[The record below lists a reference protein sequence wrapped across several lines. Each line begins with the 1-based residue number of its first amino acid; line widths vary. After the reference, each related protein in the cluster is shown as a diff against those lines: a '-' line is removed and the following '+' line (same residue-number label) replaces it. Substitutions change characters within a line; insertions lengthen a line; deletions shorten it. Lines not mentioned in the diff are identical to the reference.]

1 MPTLS
6 EINFESALNS
16 LSPEVVADLS
26 RRAAAGETFSR
37 EQIMDMESGES
48 GVLDSVM
55 DSTFGFLGDIYDRF
69 GSTRPKVQATY
80 ESDRDFW
87 RGKEVEDE
95 GPNETTGRGI
105 LREAPSALTGLGVNV
120 GSVMAGGKYLP
131 KLLGK
136 AGRHAPGPAKLF
148 GYALGGYLGE
158 YGTTAYGVGRR
169 KLPLAAL
176 GPAAQAD
183 YFKNYLE
190 QIVGTRDSE
199 RYSGPRTHQE
209 LPGVPQDLGTAM
221 DWNIDDPLMA
231 AGIGLGAKMG
241 AKGGKVALEKGLDL
255 TAPTAARATSPAAEE
270 MGKLPTVGEVEGALA
285 ADPKYREMVGK
296 KIVSWFSGTG
306 TLEAGLPG
314 AKPVRAVEFDEAKIV
329 AYNKAH
335 GTNFSPSSV
344 LDDQAIKDLKKADP
358 DLFHASPECKLF
370 SGPRS
375 EATALP
381 RGCKDLDFLN
391 AIIRA
396 IKEAR
401 PKNISIENVPG
412 YKTKFEGKY
421 FKELTKA
428 LDDGG
433 YRWRDDIVN
442 AKDLGASSSR
452 KRLFIRATRVE
463 GNIIP
468 PPPPK
473 VAEGDWWKAV
483 IAKGQLRKAKV
494 ETADWHTLTKK
505 GGTEPLVGI
514 QAVERA
520 IREKR
525 VRGDQPI
532 WYNGDGS
539 NTRLPQV
546 VNPGKAAPSLMA
558 APQKAR
564 ILMPDAE
571 YLPDN
576 MKDLANNSIEV
587 TGRMLARLQ
596 GLPGSFK
603 IPKNFYKAK
612 EVIGNGMHVLTTD
625 ALIRP
630 LIAQTPLELLASKGG
645 TAQLAVELGEALK
658 VGHLDFVDGAKN
670 FTPID
675 EGIMKTTGKGAGRG
689 RIKGAIHRGLDNILN
704 ITQKIEG
711 VGGDE
716 FLRKSI
722 VDTGLDGILV
732 GGKRIGGQLSYEA
745 AVAKSLKEFAEK
757 AADADIFRYLE
768 LKDSPKTKGVKD
780 LVFRESARSEAMSR
794 RIVDA
799 IQSVDLGDLGRV
811 SDKGRVKLRQDL
823 AEALKETPLRN
834 AKGEIFR
841 HKGKEVVF
849 GGEKAVDLAAYMVE
863 DFRANLVDI
872 NKIRVSMGN
881 NAINF
886 LPRYFPHMHKLN
898 VMEDFFGSLID
909 VPDAV
914 VKGFHKDLA
923 SGKSFS
929 NYPWFGNILHRAT
942 KKEDYSRNIIEV
954 FENYSRGAKKIIHNA
969 IPAKV
974 VRDRVKYLA
983 KAGKLTDVQ
992 ATIYN
997 KWIDEGLLG
1006 KAGAL
1011 DKWIQSAP
1019 LGIPMTAYHIKRL
1032 GDRFSRNI
1040 LVGSTSFIINNI
1052 ASLAQVVA
1060 SAGVRNTVEA
1070 TYLASPDLVMKTFAK
1085 DQAGAEALLKGTAFT
1100 GNRMGMD
1107 FALSHSKVMQQRM
1120 YTGYEEIGREALGR
1134 GKIYNAVSSLIDTA
1148 DQFNVAVS
1156 FNANYMSAIKRGVPH
1171 EQAVKFADDMAY
1183 KNQAIYSAAYKPE
1196 LLRSRYLG
1204 AIAPFQTWTNNLNS
1218 FVRNEIIGG
1227 RMGGRGSP
1235 GLRRAA
1241 GEVDKEFFDQ
1251 LSPTDRL
1258 GVSIKFVGAAMA
1270 INGIMVSLGLP
1281 PSYNMGSVIP
1291 FEKQAEGLAET
1302 VFGTGY
1308 GRTDT
1313 LFIGKP
1319 IREIFFGL
1327 RELAYG
1333 DAEGLEEN
1341 INDPEIRELIRSVL
1355 NLALPFGG
1363 TQVGRTAE
1371 GLADMYQG
1379 FMPVSSPA
1387 GGYTEA
1393 EFGSADNKSILP
1405 FDEDYMQAPLLGPK
1419 RATSYLE
1426 ERYPDTGYYEP
1437 TDDNPVRSLLSMLE
1451 GLTTP
1456 QRVERQFERFEEEG
1470 GLSKLFPFMPG
1481 KD

>member
-6 EINFESALNS
+6 DINFESALNA
-16 LSPEVVADLS
+16 LSPEMVADLS
-26 RRAAAGETFSR
+26 RRAAAGETFTR
-37 EQIMDMESGES
+37 EQIMDMEPEES

-55 DSTFGFLGDIYDRF
+55 DTTFGFLGDIYDRF
-69 GSTRPKVQATY
+69 GSTRPRVQAAY
-80 ESDRDFW
+80 ESDLDFW

-95 GPNETTGRGI
+95 GPNEITGRGI
-105 LREAPSALTGLGVNV
+105 FREAPSALTGLGLNI
-120 GSVMAGGKYLP
+120 GTVMAGGKYLP

-136 AGRHAPGPAKLF
+136 AARHAPGPLKLL
-148 GYALGGYLGE
+148 GYALGGYGGE
-158 YGTTAYGVGRR
+158 YGATAYGAYKGH
-169 KLPLAAL
+169 LPTSAL
-176 GPAAQAD
+176 GPSAQAD
-183 YFKNYLE
+183 YFKNYME
-190 QIVGTRDSE
+190 QIVGTRDSK
-199 RYSGPRTHQE
+199 RYSGPRAFQE
-209 LPGVPQDLGTAM
+209 LPGVPQDYGTAM
-221 DWNIDDPLMA
+221 DWNVDDPLMA
-231 AGIGLGAKMG
+231 LGIGLGAKMG
-241 AKGGKVALEKGLDL
+241 AKGGKAALKKGLDL

-270 MGKLPTVGEVEGALA
+270 MGKIPSVGEVEGALA

-314 AKPVRAVEFDEAKIV
+314 VKPVRAVEFDEAKMK

-358 DLFHASPECKLF
+358 DLFHASPECKAF
-370 SGPRS
+370 SRARS
-375 EATALP
+375 EETALP

-391 AIIRA
+391 VIIRA

-401 PKNISIENVPG
+401 PKNISIENVPD
-412 YKTKFEGKY
+412 YKTRFKGKY

-428 LDDGG
+428 LDDSG
-433 YRWRDDIVN
+433 YRWRDDIVD
-442 AKDLGASSSR
+442 AKDLGAAAAR
-452 KRLFIRATRVE
+452 KRLFIRATRIK
-463 GNIIP
+463 GNVIP

-473 VAEGDWWKAV
+473 VAEGDWWKTV
-483 IAKGQLRKAKV
+483 IADGEIHKAKV
-494 ETADWHTLTKK
+494 ESKNWHTLKKK
-505 GGTEPLVGI
+505 GGKEPLVGI
-514 QAVERA
+514 QGVEKE
-520 IREKR
+520 IREGR
-525 VRGDQPI
+525 LRGDQPI
-532 WYNGDGS
+532 YYNGDGS
-539 NTRLPQV
+539 KTWTPSV
-546 VNPGKAAPSLMA
+546 ANPGRAAPSMMA
-558 APQKAR
+558 SQQKVR
-564 ILMPDAE
+564 ILMPEAK
-571 YLPDN
+571 YLPAG
-576 MKDLANNSIEV
+576 MEDLANNSIEV

-596 GLPGSFK
+596 GLPETFK
-603 IPKNFYKAK
+603 INRNFYKAK
-612 EVIGNGMHVLTTD
+612 DAIGNGMHVLATD

-645 TAQLAVELGEALK
+645 TARLAVELGEALK
-658 VGHLDFVDGAKN
+658 VDHLDFVEGAKN
-670 FTPID
+670 FNPID
-675 EGIMKTTGKGAGRG
+675 EGILKTTGKGTGRG
-689 RIKGAIHRGLDNILN
+689 RLLGMIHRGLDNILN

-732 GGKRIGGQLSYEA
+732 GGKRIGGQLAYEA

-757 AADADIFRYLE
+757 TADADIFRYLE
-768 LKDSPKTKGVKD
+768 LKTSPRTKGAKD
-780 LVFRESARSEAMSR
+780 IVFKRSARSEAMSR

-799 IQSVDLGDLGRV
+799 IQSVDVKDLGSI
-811 SDKGRVKLRQDL
+811 SDKGRATLRQDL
-823 AEALKETPLRN
+823 AEALKEAPLRN

-849 GGEKAVDLAAYMVE
+849 GGEKAVDLAAFMVE

-872 NKIRVSMGN
+872 NKIRVSMGS

-898 VMEDFFGSLID
+898 VMEDFFGSLIT

-914 VKGFHKDLA
+914 VKEFHKDLA

-954 FENYSRGAKKIIHNA
+954 FENYTRGAKKIVHNS

-1006 KAGAL
+1006 KIGAF
-1011 DKWIQSAP
+1011 DKWIQEAP
-1019 LGIPMTAYHIKRL
+1019 LGIPTTAYHIKRL

-1040 LVGSTSFIINNI
+1040 LVGSTSFMVNNI

-1060 SAGVRNTVEA
+1060 SAGVRSTLKA
-1070 TYLASPDLVMKTFAK
+1070 TYSASPDLFMKVFAK
-1085 DQAGAEALLKGTAFT
+1085 NREGAEALLTGTAFT

-1120 YTGYEEIGREALGR
+1120 YTGYEEIGREAMGR
-1134 GKIYNAVSSLIDTA
+1134 GSFYSGLSNLIDTA

-1156 FNANYMSAIKRGVPH
+1156 FNANYMTAIKRGVPH
-1171 EQAVKFADDMAY
+1171 EQAVKFADEMAY

-1204 AIAPFQTWTNNLNS
+1204 SIAPFQTWTNNLNS
-1218 FVRNEIIGG
+1218 FVRNDIIGG
-1227 RMGGRGSP
+1227 RMGGKGSP

-1258 GVSIKFVGAAMA
+1258 GVSIKFAGAAMA
-1270 INGIMVSLGLP
+1270 INGIMVALGFP
-1281 PSYNMGSVIP
+1281 PSYDMGSFIP
-1291 FEKQAEGLAET
+1291 FEKQAEGVMET
-1302 VFGTGY
+1302 ATGTGY

-1319 IREIFFGL
+1319 IREILFGL
-1327 RELAYG
+1327 GELGWG

-1341 INDPEIRELIRSVL
+1341 INDPETRELIRAVL

-1363 TQVGRTAE
+1363 TQIGRTAE

-1379 FMPVSSPA
+1379 FTPVPSSA

-1393 EFGSADNKSILP
+1393 RFGSADNRSILP
-1405 FDEDYMQAPLLGPK
+1405 FEEDYMQAPLLGPK
-1419 RATSYLE
+1419 RMTSYLE

-1437 TDDNPVRSLLSMLE
+1437 TDDNPVRSLFSVLE
-1451 GLTTP
+1451 GLLVP
-1456 QRVERQFERFEEEG
+1456 QRMERQFERIEDEG
-1470 GLSKLFPFMPG
+1470 GLSRLFPFISD

>member
-6 EINFESALNS
+6 DINFESALNA
-16 LSPEVVADLS
+16 LSPEMVADLS
-26 RRAAAGETFSR
+26 RRAAAGETFTR
-37 EQIMDMESGES
+37 EQIMDMEPEES
-48 GVLDSVM
+48 GMLDSVM
-55 DSTFGFLGDIYDRF
+55 DTTFGFLGDIYDRF
-69 GSTRPKVQATY
+69 GSTRPRVQAAY
-80 ESDRDFW
+80 ESDLDFW

-95 GPNETTGRGI
+95 GPNEITGRGI
-105 LREAPSALTGLGVNV
+105 FREAPSALTGLGLNI
-120 GSVMAGGKYLP
+120 GTVMAGGKYLP
-131 KLLGK
+131 RLLGK
-136 AGRHAPGPAKLF
+136 AARHAPGPLKLL
-148 GYALGGYLGE
+148 GMALGGYGGE
-158 YGTTAYGVGRR
+158 YATTAYGAYKGH
-169 KLPLAAL
+169 LPTSAL
-176 GPAAQAD
+176 GPSAQAD
-183 YFKNYLE
+183 YFKNYME
-190 QIVGTRDSE
+190 QIVGTRDSK

-209 LPGVPQDLGTAM
+209 LPGVPQDYGTAM
-221 DWNIDDPLMA
+221 DWNVDDPLMA
-231 AGIGLGAKMG
+231 LGIGLGAKMG
-241 AKGGKVALEKGLDL
+241 AKGGKAALKKGLDL

-270 MGKLPTVGEVEGALA
+270 MGKIPSIGEVEGALA

-314 AKPVRAVEFDEAKIV
+314 VKPVRAVEFDEIKMK

-370 SGPRS
+370 SGQR
-375 EATALP
+375 TGKALP

-401 PKNISIENVPG
+401 PKNISIENVPE
-412 YKTKFEGKY
+412 YKTAFGGKY
-421 FKELTKA
+421 FKELTEA
-428 LDDGG
+428 LNDSG
-433 YRWRDDIVN
+433 YRWRDDTVN

-463 GNIIP
+463 GNVIP

-473 VAEGDWWKAV
+473 VAEGDWWKTV
-483 IAKGQLRKAKV
+483 IAKGQLHKAKV
-494 ETADWHTLTKK
+494 ETKDWHSLKKK
-505 GGTEPLVGI
+505 GAKEPLVGI

-546 VNPGKAAPSLMA
+546 VNPGRAAPSLMA
-558 APQKAR
+558 SPQKAR
-564 ILMPDAE
+564 ILMPEAK

-596 GLPGSFK
+596 GLPQSFK

-612 EVIGNGMHVLTTD
+612 EVIGNGMHVLATD

-630 LIAQTPLELLASKGG
+630 LIAQTPLELLANKAGAS
-645 TAQLAVELGEALK
+645 QLAVELGEALK
-658 VGHLDFVDGAKN
+658 VGHLDFVEGAKHFN
-670 FTPID
+670 PID
-675 EGIMKTTGKGAGRG
+675 EGILKTTGKGTGRG
-689 RIKGAIHRGLDNILN
+689 RFKGAIHRGLDNILN

-716 FLRKSI
+716 FLRKSL
-722 VDTGLDGILV
+722 VNTGLDGVLV
-732 GGKRIGGQLSYEA
+732 AGKRIGGQLSYEA
-745 AVAKSLKEFAEK
+745 SVAESLKGLAER
-757 AADADIFRYLE
+757 ASDVGLFRYLE
-768 LKDSPKTKGVKD
+768 IKDKPTIKGAKD
-780 LVFRESARSEAMSR
+780 IVFKRSARSEAMSR
-794 RIVDA
+794 RLVDA
-799 IQSVDLGDLGRV
+799 IQSVDLEDLGRV

-823 AEALKETPLRN
+823 AEVLKEAPLIN

-841 HKGKEVVF
+841 HKGKEVMF
-849 GGEKAVDLAAYMVE
+849 GGEKAVDLATYMVE
-863 DFRANLVDI
+863 EWRGALVDI
-872 NKIRVSMGN
+872 NKVRVFTGKTP
-881 NAINF
+881 INF

-898 VMEDFFGSLID
+898 VLEDYFDSLIE
-909 VPDAV
+909 VPDSV
-914 VKGFHKDLA
+914 VKTFNKDLA
-923 SGKSFS
+923 KGKVMSD
-929 NYPWFGNILHRAT
+929 YPWFGPLMHRAT
-942 KKEDYSRNIIEV
+942 NREDYSRNIIEV
-954 FENYSRGAKKIIHNA
+954 FEKYTRGAKKIIHNA

-974 VRDRVKYLA
+974 VRDRVEYLA

-1006 KAGAL
+1006 KTGAW
-1011 DKWIQSAP
+1011 DKWIQEAP
-1019 LGIPMTAYHIKRL
+1019 LGIPTAAYLVKRL
-1032 GDRFSRNI
+1032 GDRFARNI
-1040 LVGSTSFIINNI
+1040 LVGSTSFMLNNI

-1060 SAGVRNTVEA
+1060 SAGVRSTVKA
-1070 TYLASPDLVMKTFAK
+1070 TYLASPDLFMKVFAK

-1134 GKIYNAVSSLIDTA
+1134 GKIYNALSGLIDTA
-1148 DQFNVAVS
+1148 DQFNVAVT
-1156 FNANYMSAIKRGVPH
+1156 FNSNYMTAIKRGVPH
-1171 EQAVKFADDMAY
+1171 EQAVKFADEMAY

-1204 AIAPFQTWTNNLNS
+1204 AFAPFQTWTNNLNS
-1218 FVRNEIIGG
+1218 FVRNDIIGG
-1227 RMGGRGSP
+1227 RMGGQGSP

-1258 GVSIKFVGAAMA
+1258 GVSIKFIGAAMA
-1270 INGIMVSLGLP
+1270 INGIMVSMGLP
-1281 PSYNMGSVIP
+1281 PSYDMGSIIP
-1291 FEKQAEGLAET
+1291 FEKQAEGAAET

-1327 RELAYG
+1327 GELAYG

-1341 INDPEIRELIRSVL
+1341 INDPETRELIRAVL

-1379 FMPVSSPA
+1379 FTPVPSSA
-1387 GGYTEA
+1387 GGYSEA
-1393 EFGSADNKSILP
+1393 RFGSADNRSILP
-1405 FDEDYMQAPLLGPK
+1405 FEEDYMQAPLLGPK
-1419 RATSYLE
+1419 RMTSYLE

-1437 TDDNPVRSLLSMLE
+1437 TDDNPVRSLLSVLE
-1451 GLTTP
+1451 GLVVP
-1456 QRVERQFERFEEEG
+1456 QRMERQFERIEDEG
-1470 GLSKLFPFMPG
+1470 GLSRFFPFISD
-1481 KD
+1481 KR